1 MAVKKNVTQQETAKV
16 VPGASSKSTRKPL
29 GTRLGT
35 LQDWRGGSNKSG
47 KIAGRYG
54 SAVRDGR

>member
-1 MAVKKNVTQQETAKV
+1 MAVKKNVTQQETAKL
-16 VPGASSKSTRKPL
+16 PGAFTKSTRKPL